1 MPVAFITHPEC
12 LLHDPGAD
20 YPDQPNRL
28 DAINDEIIA
37 SGLELVVRHYDAPLV
52 DRRLLER
59 VHDPAYVVH
68 VLEEAPE
75 EGMLRLDPDT
85 VVNRR
90 GLPSALRAAG
100 AAVLGVDLVLGAQGP
115 DDRAAFCCVR
125 PPGHHAGR
133 RTTGGFCVFNNVA
146 VAARHALDAHGL
158 ERVAVVD
165 FDAHHGNGT
174 EQIFA
179 AEPRVLFC
187 STFEHPFYPF
197 TGADTVSDHIV
208 NVPLAGGSTG
218 QAFREQVAARWIP
231 ALDAFRPELVLIS
244 AGFDAHAYDDMSHL
258 RLRETDYRWVTEQIR
273 GVAER
278 HAGGRVVSV
287 LEGGYELVALGRSVA
302 AHVDALIGGMA

>member
-1 MPVAFITHPEC
+1 MPLALISHAEC
-12 LLHDPGAD
+12 MLHDPGAD

-28 DAINDEIIA
+28 DAINDAIIA
-37 SGLELVVRHYDAPLV
+37 HGLDLVVRHYDAPLAE
-52 DRRLLER
+52 RALLER
-59 VHDPAYVVH
+59 VHDPAYVAR
-68 VLEEAPE
+68 VLDDLPE
-75 EGMLRLDPDT
+75 TGLSWLDPDT
-85 VVNRR
+85 VLSRS

-100 AAVLGVDLVLGAQGP
+100 AAVLGVDLVMAATSP
-115 DDRAAFCCVR
+115 DSRVAFCAVR

-133 RTTGGFCVFNNVA
+133 CATGGFCVFNNVA
-146 VAARHALDAHGL
+146 LAARHALDEHGL

-197 TGADTVSDHIV
+197 TGADTQSEHIV

-218 QAFREQVAARWIP
+218 QAFREQVAARWLP
-231 ALDAFRPELVLIS
+231 ALDAFEPRLVLIS

-278 HAGGRVVSV
+278 HADGRIVSV
-287 LEGGYELVALGRSVA
+287 LEGGYLGPALGESVA
-302 AHVDALIGGMA
+302 AHVDALIGGGA